1 MTKNPAIAALTELDL
16 EREIDHRLGISV
28 TLRSGFDR
36 LVPAIATGWPA
47 ISVIV
52 CTRDRPYALRRC
64 LGALSRLDYESY
76 EVVVIDNASR
86 TSETLEFVK
95 GTPFRCVR
103 EERQGLDWARNRGLR
118 EARHDIVAFVDD
130 DAIVDAG
137 WLRGMARGFAE
148 PEVMAVTGLVL
159 PAELMTRAQ
168 HIIEGYGNGMSK
180 GFKPKRF
187 AAADMSVTD
196 RIEVHRIGVGTNM
209 AYRRIVFDEIGA
221 FDTALDVGTPSG
233 GAGDLDM
240 FHRVL
245 LAGGVIRY
253 EPEALVWHQHRR
265 DMEGLR
271 RQLYQNGCGFGVFLI
286 KRLREA
292 HIRRGA
298 VARYAIGRW
307 GRWLVGRLVIKRYR
321 HGHDLPWHLMWAELR
336 GALHAPW
343 AYLATYRH
351 DRRTR
356 EKFGIDR

>member
-1 MTKNPAIAALTELDL
+1 
-16 EREIDHRLGISV
+16 
-28 TLRSGFDR
+28 
-36 LVPAIATGWPA
+36 
-47 ISVIV
+47 
-52 CTRDRPYALRRC
+52 
-64 LGALSRLDYESY
+64 
-76 EVVVIDNASR
+76 
-86 TSETLEFVK
+86 
-95 GTPFRCVR
+95 
-103 EERQGLDWARNRGLR
+103 
-118 EARHDIVAFVDD
+118 
-130 DAIVDAG
+130 
-137 WLRGMARGFAE
+137 MA
-148 PEVMAVTGLVL
+148 
-159 PAELMTRAQ
+159 
-168 HIIEGYGNGMSK
+168 
-180 GFKPKRF
+180 
-187 AAADMSVTD
+187 VTD

>member
-1 MTKNPAIAALTELDL
+1 MTKNPAIPALTELDL

-36 LVPAIATGWPA
+36 LVPTNATEWPA

-64 LGALSRLDYESY
+64 LEALSRLDYDSY

-95 GTPFRCVR
+95 GTPFRYVR
-103 EERQGLDWARNRGLR
+103 EERQGSDWARNRGVR

-130 DAIVDAG
+130 DAIVDSD
-137 WLRGMARGFAE
+137 WLRGIARGFAD
-148 PEVMAVTGLVL
+148 PAVMAVTGLVL

-168 HIIEGYGNGMSK
+168 HIIEDYGNGMSK
-180 GFKPKRF
+180 GFKAKRF

-286 KRLREA
+286 KRWREA

-321 HGHDLPWHLMWAELR
+321 HGHDLPLHLMWAELR